1 MSEGLHWDKDG
12 LIPVVVQEAET
23 GELLMMAWM
32 DQEALEATK
41 RTGLAHYHSRS
52 RSALWQKGETS
63 GHRQHVQ
70 AIYADCDRDT
80 LLLLVRQEGV
90 ACHTGARNCFFERL
104 DGAQKP
110 AAWEMPSGIFD
121 AVSRIIESRKTSP
134 RPGSYVSSLL
144 AQGEPA
150 VLRKI
155 GEESTELLLAALREG
170 DDRLV
175 SELADLWFHTLVLLG
190 QRGIPVHRIL
200 TELAHRHAQKTTD
213 LG

>member
-1 MSEGLHWDKDG
+1 MSEGLRWDKDG
-12 LIPVVVQEAET
+12 LIPAVVQEAET
-23 GELLMMAWM
+23 GELLMVAWM
-32 DQEALEATK
+32 DQEALAATQ
-41 RTGLAHYHSRS
+41 RTGLAHFHSRS
-52 RSALWQKGETS
+52 RGALWQKGETS

-70 AIYADCDRDT
+70 AIYADCDWDT
-80 LLLLVRQEGV
+80 LLLLVRQEGA
-90 ACHTGARNCFFERL
+90 ACHTGARNRFFERL
-104 DGAQKP
+104 DGGKKP
-110 AAWEMPSGIFD
+110 GAWDMPTGILD
-121 AVSRIIESRKTSP
+121 LVSRIIESRKASP
-134 RPGSYVSSLL
+134 QPGSYVSSLL

-190 QRGIPVHRIL
+190 QRGIPFHRLL
-200 TELAHRHAQKTTD
+200 TELAHRHTQKTTD

>member
-1 MSEGLHWDKDG
+1 MSEGLRWDKDG
-12 LIPVVVQEAET
+12 LIPAVVQEAET
-23 GELLMMAWM
+23 GELLMVAWM
-32 DQEALEATK
+32 DEEALEATK
-41 RTGLAHYHSRS
+41 RTGLAHFHSRS
-52 RSALWQKGETS
+52 RGALWQKGETS

-104 DGAQKP
+104 EGGKKP
-110 AAWEMPSGIFD
+110 EAWQMPTGILD
-121 AVSRIIESRKTSP
+121 VVSRIIESRKASP
-134 RPGSYVSSLL
+134 QPGSYVSSLL
-144 AQGEPA
+144 AQGESQ

-190 QRGIPVHRIL
+190 QRGIPFHRVL
-200 TELAHRHAQKTTD
+200 RELAHRHTQKTTD
-213 LG
+213 LD